1 LISPELQQAILDW
14 YAASGRDLPWRQTR
28 DPYAILV
35 SEMMLQQTQVDRVL
49 PKYSSFLAQY
59 PDFAALAAAPTG
71 DVIRAWQGLG
81 YNLRAV
87 RLQRIARQVVREHQ
101 GLLPDTVEGL
111 LALDGLGRYTASAV
125 ACFAF
130 GRAEPVLDTN
140 VRRVLG
146 RIALGPDGP
155 KSASATSLWRLA
167 EEALPREHAY
177 AWNQALMDLGAR
189 ICMERNPMCLLC
201 PARPWCQSAGRVAS
215 GLRERPASYV
225 TRREAPFAGSSRF
238 YRGRIVERLR
248 GLAPGETLPLAALGQ
263 AIRPDFDDAHL
274 PWLRELVTRLE
285 QDGLLVAKP
294 DDTLALPDTQEP

>member
-1 LISPELQQAILDW
+1 LFAPELQQAILDW

-49 PKYSSFLAQY
+49 PKYAAFLAQY

-71 DVIRAWQGLG
+71 EVIRAWQGLG

-87 RLQRIARQVVREHQ
+87 RLQRIARQVVREYQ
-101 GLLPDTVEGL
+101 GLLPDSVEGL
-111 LALDGLGRYTASAV
+111 LALDGIGRYTASAV

-155 KSASATSLWRLA
+155 KSASATTLWRLA

-201 PARPWCQSAGRVAS
+201 PAQPWCHSAGRVAS
-215 GLRERPASYV
+215 ALRERPAAYT
-225 TRREAPFAGSSRF
+225 TRREAPFTGSTRY

-248 GLAPGETLPLAALGQ
+248 ALAPGETISLADVGP
-263 AIRPDFDDAHL
+263 AIREDFQDEHM
-274 PWLRELVTRLE
+274 PWLRDLVTRLA
-285 QDGLLVAKP
+285 QDGLLVIHP
-294 DDTLALPDTQEP
+294 DDTLALPDSR

>member
-1 LISPELQQAILDW
+1 LFGPELQQAILDW
-14 YAASGRDLPWRQTR
+14 YTDSGRDLPWRRTR

-35 SEMMLQQTQVDRVL
+35 SEIMLQQTQVDRVL
-49 PKYSSFLAQY
+49 PKYNAFLAQY

-87 RLQRIARQVVREHQ
+87 RLQRVAREVVREHQ
-101 GLLPDTVEGL
+101 GRLSDTVEGL
-111 LALDGLGRYTASAV
+111 LALDGIGRYTASAV

-146 RIALGPDGP
+146 RIAIGPEGP
-155 KSASATSLWRLA
+155 KAASPTTLWQLA

-177 AWNQALMDLGAR
+177 NWNQALMDLGAR
-189 ICMERNPMCLLC
+189 VCLERNPTCLLC
-201 PARPWCQSAGRVAS
+201 PAQPWCRSAGMSTAQV
-215 GLRERPASYV
+215 RERPAAYT
-225 TRREAPFAGSSRF
+225 TRREAPFTGSSRY

-248 GLAPGETLPLAALGQ
+248 GLAAGETLSLADLGA
-263 AIRPDFDDAHL
+263 AIREDYSGEHL
-274 PWLRELVTRLE
+274 PWLRDLVARLE
-285 QDGLLVAKP
+285 QDGLVVVKP
-294 DDTLALPDTQEP
+294 DASLALPEGHA